1 MIEGKITHIDRFVPW
16 TFDANGNIIRCPAN
30 IVKDYPQKHV
40 LLTYEEYENRC
51 GRIIPAEYKAM
62 LLSEARSLKKEYYRG
77 RCQPVI
83 IQSGVRYEVYDWLV
97 MQEKQEM

>member
-1 MIEGKITHIDRFVPW
+1 MIEGKIT
-16 TFDANGNIIRCPAN
+16 
-30 IVKDYPQKHV
+30 
-40 LLTYEEYENRC
+40 E
-51 GRIIPAEYKAM
+51 
-62 LLSEARSLKKEYYRG
+62 KEYYRG